1 MKPGTNDMMT
11 VLLGI
16 RQDNAVLK
24 QDLLKTLDSKMSQFK
39 QELDRDLGVI
49 HERVV
54 QHNVD
59 IVEIRKSCQAD
70 RVEFRELDAKVKV

>member
-1 MKPGTNDMMT
+1 
-11 VLLGI
+11 
-16 RQDNAVLK
+16 
-24 QDLLKTLDSKMSQFK
+24 MSQFK

-70 RVEFRELDAKVKV
+70 RVEFRELDAKVQSIEEEVDSLCMGTQTEV